1 VEEFVEVCIFAGGR
15 GGGAMVE
22 QIVQCCFS
30 LFGGGHGRRRED
42 GGGKCVGAW
51 VVLVVETGR
60 EGMVVLIHGEDI
72 LGGFLRGGRFRP
84 GPQRIS
90 RILIS
95 GKWSTR

>member
-1 VEEFVEVCIFAGGR
+1 
-15 GGGAMVE
+15 MVE

-72 LGGFLRGGRFRP
+72 LGGFLKRGQVPSRSSEDIEDFNFR
-84 GPQRIS
+84 
-90 RILIS
+90 
-95 GKWSTR
+95 KMV